1 MTELKGSRP
10 GRVASAAFAVFAVAF
25 ALRLAVAL
33 PALSGGDWRRFERP
47 DTPGY
52 LIPALAL
59 ARGEAYPGTGRV
71 PGFPFFAS
79 WFLRGDSPDD
89 PDFDPRAFAVVL
101 CAVGGI
107 AAAVVFLAGAC
118 RSFWTGVV
126 AGALYAFN
134 LTAVANSPML
144 LTDTLFGLFAAGQF
158 LLFMLFW
165 RKKRLWCFPCLVLVA
180 ALGALIRP
188 INILWIV
195 PALVLLWLDFDKAL
209 TVRKKA
215 LLSLAG
221 VALFGVVVLPWMFR
235 NMKLGAGFTIDTN
248 TGAVYHQNGAML
260 MAEINRTDFESEK
273 ARLLVESEAE
283 FSDAARYP
291 DEASREAWRLRRYR
305 KMVFSHPFVWL
316 RQSASW
322 RIFIPDAP
330 TFWELCGLTSPGR
343 GTMGVVAKYGFF
355 AGVRHYF
362 GGSWSMP
369 LLTVLLL
376 LPTVV
381 LYVFALWM
389 VICDICRIRER
400 WYALAVFLAFAEY
413 YLLLPGAITAPRYQI
428 PALPVLC
435 VMAAAFLV
443 PAKGKTAVRE
453 EKKP

>member
-1 MTELKGSRP
+1 MTLQYCLP
-10 GRVASAAFAVFAVAF
+10 GRTAFAALTVFAVAF

-33 PALSGGDWRRFERP
+33 PALVNDDRRRFERP

-52 LIPALAL
+52 LAPALAL
-59 ARGEAYPGTGRV
+59 ARGEAYPGAGRV
-71 PGFPFFAS
+71 PGFPVFAS

-89 PDFDPRAFAVVL
+89 PAFDPRPFVIVL
-101 CAVGGI
+101 CAVGGV

-118 RSFWTGVV
+118 RSYWTGVV
-126 AGALYAFN
+126 AGALYALN

-144 LTDTLFGLFAAGQF
+144 LTDTLFGLFAAAQF

-165 RKKRLWCFPCLVLVA
+165 RKKLAWCFIPLVLVA
-180 ALGALIRP
+180 ALGTLIRP

-195 PALVLLWLDFDKAL
+195 PALALLWLDFDKAL
-209 TVRKKA
+209 TVKRKV

-221 VALFGVVVLPWMFR
+221 VALFGAVLLPWMFR

-260 MAEINRTDFESEK
+260 MAEVNRTDFESEK
-273 ARLLVESEAE
+273 SRLLAASEAE
-283 FSDAARYP
+283 FSDTARYP

-305 KMVFSHPFVWL
+305 EMVFAHPLVWL

-322 RIFIPDAP
+322 KMLIPDAP

-362 GGSWSMP
+362 GGSWKMP

-376 LPTVV
+376 LPTVA
-381 LYVFALWM
+381 LYMFALWM
-389 VICDICRIRER
+389 VICDICRIREH
-400 WYALAVFLAFAEY
+400 WYALVVFLAFAEY

-435 VMAAAFLV
+435 VMAAAFLI
-443 PAKGKTAVRE
+443 PDKGKAPANE
-453 EKKP
+453 EKQQ

>member
-1 MTELKGSRP
+1 MTFRDCHPER
-10 GRVASAAFAVFAVAF
+10 AAFAALAVFAVAF

-33 PALSGGDWRRFERP
+33 PALAANDWRRFERP

-52 LIPALAL
+52 LVPALAL

-79 WFLRGDSPDD
+79 WFIRGETPADCDV
-89 PDFDPRAFAVVL
+89 RLLVVVL
-101 CAVGGI
+101 CAAGGL
-107 AAAVVFLAGAC
+107 AAAVVFFAGAC

-134 LTAVANSPML
+134 LTAVANAPML
-144 LTDTLFGLFAAGQF
+144 LTDTLFGFFAAVQF

-165 RKKRLWCFPCLVLVA
+165 QKKLVWCFVPLVLVA

-195 PALVLLWLDFDKAL
+195 PALALLWLDFDKAL
-209 TVRKKA
+209 TSRKKA
-215 LLSLAG
+215 LLSLVGGA
-221 VALFGVVVLPWMFR
+221 VFGMVVLPWMFR
-235 NMKLGAGFTIDTN
+235 NLALGAGFTIDTN

-260 MAEINRTDFESEK
+260 MAEVNDTDFESEK
-273 ARLLVESEAE
+273 SRLLREAEVE
-283 FSDAARYP
+283 FSDTARYP

-305 KMVFSHPFVWL
+305 EMVFSHPLVWL

-330 TFWELCGLTSPGR
+330 TFWELCGMTSPGR

-362 GGSWSMP
+362 GGSWKMP
-369 LLTVLLL
+369 VLTVLLL
-376 LPTVV
+376 LPTVA
-381 LYVFALWM
+381 LYAFALWM
-389 VICDICRIRER
+389 VICDICRLRER
-400 WYALAVFLAFAEY
+400 WYALVVFLAFAEY

-443 PAKGKTAVRE
+443 PAKGKAPAADE
-453 EKKP
+453 EKKT

>member
-1 MTELKGSRP
+1 MTSLQGSRL
-10 GRVASAAFAVFAVAF
+10 GWVAVAALTVFAVAF

-33 PALSGGDWRRFERP
+33 PALVDGDRRRFERP

-52 LIPALAL
+52 LTPALAL
-59 ARGEAYPGTGRV
+59 SRGEAYPGTGRV

-89 PDFDPRAFAVVL
+89 PAFDPRVLVVVL
-101 CAVGGI
+101 CAVGGA

-118 RSFWTGVV
+118 RSLWTGVV

-134 LTAVANSPML
+134 LTAVANAPML
-144 LTDTLFGLFAAGQF
+144 LTDTLFGLFAAAQF

-165 RKKRLWCFPCLVLVA
+165 QKTLVWCFVPLVLVA

-195 PALVLLWLDFDKAL
+195 PALALLWLDFDKAL

-215 LLSLAG
+215 LLSLVG
-221 VALFGVVVLPWMFR
+221 VALFGMVIVPWMFR
-235 NMKLGAGFTIDTN
+235 SMKLGAGFTLDTN

-260 MAEINRTDFESEK
+260 MAEVNHSDFESEK
-273 ARLLVESEAE
+273 SRLLAESEAE
-283 FSDAARYP
+283 FSDTARYP
-291 DEASREAWRLRRYR
+291 DEAAREAWRLRRYR
-305 KMVFSHPFVWL
+305 EMVFSHPLVWL

-322 RIFIPDAP
+322 KMLIPDAP

-362 GGSWSMP
+362 GGSWKMP

-400 WYALAVFLAFAEY
+400 WYALIVFLAFAEY

-443 PAKGKTAVRE
+443 PAKGKKRE
-453 EKKP
+453 AKQ